1 VSQQI
6 TLPIEA
12 KIAVGVTAV
21 AVGMG
26 SFLIIRHL
34 VNKNKEKKKDKKNQE
49 ETANV
54 IANEA
59 EQWTAQQGQQPTL
72 PLLQY
77 KSLADQ
83 IETAVNQPWYDPTDE
98 DSIYDAV
105 GQLKNNRDWLELVSA
120 YGSRDGYTL
129 QTAIQGDM
137 DTDERANVNNI
148 LQSKGIIYRV

>member
-1 VSQQI
+1 MSQQI

-12 KIAVGVTAV
+12 KIAVGVAAV

-34 VNKNKEKKKDKKNQE
+34 VNKSKEKKEDKKNQE
-49 ETANV
+49 ETAAV

-59 EQWTAQQGQQPTL
+59 EQWTAQGQQPTL

-120 YGSRDGYTL
+120 YGNRDGYTL

-137 DTDERANVNNI
+137 DTEERANVNNI
-148 LQSKGIIYRV
+148 LQSKGIVYRV